1 MTPRMVPARTVREIP
16 STAMSSSNRFVT
28 RSMTTAASPSGS
40 ASAFAVAPVG
50 EGGASNTGGLL
61 GLVGGWAVASGG
73 VVPAADPPRARRD
86 ERSIGTA
93 GYRAADAGGWRSFI
107 DIANRVATSLRGK
120 GRPPVMAA
128 SRDTRHRAHV
138 PDRPRSEP
146 DGLPD
151 ARDVARAAG
160 LRYATDTRP
169 GITRRRSGRGFNYR
183 DADGTTVR
191 DRELLARIRRLAIPP
206 AWTDV
211 WICPWPNGHVQAS
224 GRDARGRKQYRYHA
238 DWHQRR
244 GADKFDRMLEFA
256 TALPRIRKRC
266 DEDLAK
272 SGLVR
277 EKVLAAVVRLLELTL
292 IRVGNDEYAR
302 LNRSFGLTTLRD
314 RHARIEGTAVRFRFR
329 GKSGQTHEVG
339 LRDRRLAGV
348 VRRCQELPG
357 QELFQFVDEDGE
369 VRDVASDD
377 VNEYIREASGGEYTA
392 KDFRTWAGTVLA
404 YRALRALQP
413 GAGERAA

>member
-1 MTPRMVPARTVREIP
+1 M
-16 STAMSSSNRFVT
+16 
-28 RSMTTAASPSGS
+28 
-40 ASAFAVAPVG
+40 
-50 EGGASNTGGLL
+50 
-61 GLVGGWAVASGG
+61 
-73 VVPAADPPRARRD
+73 AADRD
-86 ERSIGTA
+86 S
-93 GYRAADAGGWRSFI
+93 
-107 DIANRVATSLRGK
+107 
-120 GRPPVMAA
+120 
-128 SRDTRHRAHV
+128 RHRALV
-138 PDRPRSEP
+138 PDRHRSEP
-146 DGLPD
+146 DASTDGR
-151 ARDVARAAG
+151 AVARAAG

-169 GITRRRSGRGFNYR
+169 GYTRRRSGRGFSYR
-183 DADGTTVR
+183 DADGGTIR
-191 DRELLARIRRLAIPP
+191 DRETLARIRALAIPP

-244 GADKFDRMLEFA
+244 GADKFDRMLAFA
-256 TALPRIRKRC
+256 MALPRIRKRC
-266 DEDLAK
+266 DEDLGR

-277 EKVLAAVVRLLELTL
+277 EKVLAACVRLLELTL

-314 RHARIEGTAVRFRFR
+314 RHARIEGSGVRFRFR
-329 GKSGQTHEVG
+329 GKSGKTHEVG

-357 QELFQFVDEDGE
+357 QELFQFVDDDGE
-369 VRDVASDD
+369 VRDVTSDD
-377 VNEYIREASGGEYTA
+377 VNDYIREASGGDFTA

-413 GAGERAA
+413 GVGERAAKRNVVEAIRQTADQLGNTPAVARGSYVHPAVLEAYLAGSIPGALVEAAEEQATPPTSATPREEAAVRALLRQRLEDDAARSGRGRARSRRSGRANNPSQAAES